1 MKSFL
6 KAMLPAAFLILGAT
20 PALAHGDLAA
30 TVPPKGSTLPKP
42 VDHLAITFSQAP
54 TKDAVVKVVDGCDRN
69 VVKRVDLQD
78 RVAHVYLSDPQPGK
92 WQVSYNIISS
102 VDGHPS
108 RDAYNLTV
116 KGKPDCSK
124 PKPDEGK
131 NGDKDDE
138 GDGPNAADGD
148 SPVPEDNGSSFPV
161 VPVAIGT
168 VAVLGVAF
176 AVRRAAG

>member
-1 MKSFL
+1 MKSFR
-6 KAMLPAAFLILGAT
+6 KAAIGAAFLILGGT
-20 PALAHGDLAA
+20 LPALAHGDLAA

-42 VDHLAITFSQAP
+42 IDHLAITFSQAP
-54 TKDAVVKVVDGCDRN
+54 TKDAVVKVVDGCDRD

-92 WQVSYNIISS
+92 WRVSYRIVSS

-108 RDAYNLTV
+108 RNGYGLTV

-124 PKPDEGK
+124 PKPDES
-131 NGDKDDE
+131 KDGP
-138 GDGPNAADGD
+138 GDGPNAAGRNG
-148 SPVPEDNGSSFPV
+148 SVPEDDGSSFPV

-168 VAVLGVAF
+168 VAVLGLAF
-176 AVRRAAG
+176 AVRRASQ

>member
-1 MKSFL
+1 MKTFL
-6 KAMLPAAFLILGAT
+6 KTVIPAALLILSTT

-42 VDHLAITFSQAP
+42 VGHIAITFSQAP

-108 RDAYNLTV
+108 RNGYNLTV
-116 KGKPDCSK
+116 KGKPDCSD
-124 PKPDEGK
+124 PKPNDGK
-131 NGDKDDE
+131 NGA
-138 GDGPNAADGD
+138 GDGPNAAGPD
-148 SPVPEDNGSSFPV
+148 PEPEDDGSSFPV
-161 VPVAIGT
+161 VPVALGT
-168 VAVLGVAF
+168 VAVLGLAF
-176 AVRRAAG
+176 AVRRASQ